1 MNTIAEKASDYL
13 NKPSIH
19 TRKKN
24 NGKTSAVHDIEIH
37 TESDKPDNTKKIDP
51 ESDVD
56 QPSHEQDSI
65 HNSSEDNKTE
75 RTQRVEVLGP
85 VIDLTK
91 PLDQNDE
98 TDIDKEIVVTGQ
110 PKLNGKLA
118 IDTTYQYSHPPKLKN
133 REKERHKEK
142 LAGFSIDDV
151 ITPKTRSNRTSKK
164 TPLHL
169 HAVRNKAYKDLTV
182 ANKALNTNIEKLR
195 NVLEAIED
203 VPSDNKASEKGTVIV
218 KNMHPNALYHQ
229 QHLNKNKRPSLALSG
244 TPEVHQNPPYLPQ
257 TPSDLKVLKSQS
269 TVQTTVTELPHSPF
283 TTSAADEKASTPI
296 QNSRAKAFPLKNN
309 SGNKTQL
316 ATVEGANTIPPTST
330 PGLHVIQGTRDL
342 PSGKAG
348 NNMSYE
354 VFDHLA
360 SELVDH
366 DTTGNPTPVT
376 AGKGTRNTVTDWMK
390 NLKPHNA
397 SLQETFNELNPVDS
411 AKICESHKFYNA
423 YKSRLILD
431 VFIFYFIR
439 SYAIVQEGKV
449 QVNLIFVNLRFFPL
463 VIRMFLI
470 LITFCTSGNS
480 SCVSN
485 LDYSS

>member
-1 MNTIAEKASDYL
+1 MNNIAEKASDYL

-37 TESDKPDNTKKIDP
+37 TESDKPENTKKIDS

-56 QPSHEQDSI
+56 EPSHEQDSI

-110 PKLNGKLA
+110 PKLNGKLT

-169 HAVRNKAYKDLTV
+169 HVVRNKAYKDLTV
-182 ANKALNTNIEKLR
+182 ANKALNSNIEKLR

-229 QHLNKNKRPSLALSG
+229 QHFNKNKRPSLALSG

-296 QNSRAKAFPLKNN
+296 QNSRAKASPLKNN

-423 YKSRLILD
+423 YKSRLSLD
-431 VFIFYFIR
+431 VFIFNFIR
-439 SYAIVQEGKV
+439 
-449 QVNLIFVNLRFFPL
+449 
-463 VIRMFLI
+463 
-470 LITFCTSGNS
+470 
-480 SCVSN
+480 
-485 LDYSS
+485 